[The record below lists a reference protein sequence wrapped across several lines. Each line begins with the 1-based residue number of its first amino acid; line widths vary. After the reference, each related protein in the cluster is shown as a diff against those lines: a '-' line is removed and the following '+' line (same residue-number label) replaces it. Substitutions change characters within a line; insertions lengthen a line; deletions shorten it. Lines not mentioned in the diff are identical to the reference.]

1 MSAGR
6 ARSTRSRSVACAR
19 NVGTTVFP
27 GTHRR
32 SAHECA
38 THEIKGERDDRR
50 TSRRCQKIYHDRRAR
65 ARSREGLQQRAN
77 TCVWPGGG
85 QLKPR
90 GSSTSSPNTSRCRST
105 RTRFARKL
113 YTTLPSRMD
122 AVSAAGGAESELA
135 EYSDTHHSTNASGC
149 SAALFVL
156 MMAA

>member
-19 NVGTTVFP
+19 NVWTTVFP

-50 TSRRCQKIYHDRRAR
+50 TSRRCQQIYHDRRAR

-113 YTTLPSRMD
+113 HTTVPLKMD
-122 AVSAAGGAESELA
+122 VVSTANGGELA
-135 EYSDTHHSTNASGC
+135 IAEHGDNLLSTIPSGC
-149 SAALFVL
+149 FQQPFDYA
-156 MMAA
+156 